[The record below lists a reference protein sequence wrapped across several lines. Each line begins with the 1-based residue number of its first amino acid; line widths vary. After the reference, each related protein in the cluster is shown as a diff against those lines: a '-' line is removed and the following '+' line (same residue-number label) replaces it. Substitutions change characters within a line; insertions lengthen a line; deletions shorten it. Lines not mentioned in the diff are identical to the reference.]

1 MLYILDLLGV
11 AIFAVTGAITAGQKR
26 MDVFGIIVVGTV
38 TALGGGTTRDLVLA
52 VKPVFWVSDPIYVIV
67 SMFAGL
73 GTFIYAHYAKPPSKT
88 LLFADAFGLAIF
100 TVIGC
105 QRAAKVEDSILII
118 VVMGIMTGVTGG
130 MIRDVLCG
138 EIPLILRREIYATAS
153 LTGGLMFVILR
164 HAHLHDWLVTML
176 SVITALTVRLVSLHW
191 HLSLPIFVD
200 SNKRHQQ

>member
-1 MLYILDLLGV
+1 MLYILDLLGA
-11 AIFAVTGAITAGQKR
+11 AIFAITGAITAGRKR

-38 TALGGGTTRDLVLA
+38 TALGGGTTRDLILG
-52 VKPVFWVSDPIYVIV
+52 VKPVFWVSDPTYVIV
-67 SMFAGL
+67 SMSAGL
-73 GTFIYAHYAKPPSKT
+73 GTFIYAHYARPPSKT

-105 QRAAKVEDSILII
+105 QRAAKVEDSILIV

-164 HAHLHDWLVTML
+164 HAGLHDWLVIML
-176 SVITALTVRLVSLHW
+176 SVMTALAVRLVSLHW
-191 HLSLPIFVD
+191 HLSLPIFIE
-200 SNKRHQQ
+200 SNKRQDP

>member
-1 MLYILDLLGV
+1 MLYILDLLGA
-11 AIFAVTGAITAGQKR
+11 AIFAITGAITAGRKR

-38 TALGGGTTRDLVLA
+38 TALGGGTTRDLILG
-52 VKPVFWVSDPIYVIV
+52 VKPVFWVSDPTYVIV
-67 SMFAGL
+67 SMSAGL
-73 GTFIYAHYAKPPSKT
+73 GTFIYAHYARPPSKT

-105 QRAAKVEDSILII
+105 QRAAKVEDSILIV

-164 HAHLHDWLVTML
+164 HAGLHDWLVIML
-176 SVITALTVRLVSLHW
+176 SVMTALAVRLVSLHW

-200 SNKRHQQ
+200 SNKKHHP